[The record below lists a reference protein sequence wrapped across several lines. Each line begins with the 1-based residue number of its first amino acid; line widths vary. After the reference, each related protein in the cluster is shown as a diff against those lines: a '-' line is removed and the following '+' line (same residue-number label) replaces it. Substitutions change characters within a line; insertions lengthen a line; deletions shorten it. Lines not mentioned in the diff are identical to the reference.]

1 MYNNNE
7 YDELLFCDAPPLSI
21 AKYLQNKGEMF
32 SDTFENAINV
42 KLLDGA
48 EPEMHL
54 FGFVDESMASNVRE
68 SLKFL
73 KMKGSPTV
81 RVNIT
86 SDGGFV
92 RSGMGIHDQLLL
104 YPGGALG
111 VVCEYV
117 SSAAIQ
123 LLLQGCIQR
132 SATANTEFFCH
143 YCQGIM
149 RVNARILRKDKAR
162 MLMIEEYEKI
172 NNKMVRILMDRTMRS
187 EKEIRRMLTRER
199 VMSAEEALE
208 FGLIDQIIPLTMIRR
223 PRTQKAPS
231 PQ

>member
-1 MYNNNE
+1 MYNTNNE
-7 YDELLFCDAPPLSI
+7 YDEFLFCDAPLSSI
-21 AKYLQNKGEMF
+21 TRYIQNRNEMF
-32 SDTFENAINV
+32 SDTFEKAINV

-48 EPEMHL
+48 EPEINL
-54 FGFVDESMASNVRE
+54 FGFVDENMASNVRE

-73 KMKGSPTV
+73 KMKGSPPV

-104 YPGGALG
+104 YPGGAQG

-123 LLLQGCIQR
+123 LLLQGCMGR
-132 SATANTEFFCH
+132 AATANTEFFCH
-143 YCQGIM
+143 YCQGVM
-149 RVNARILRKDKAR
+149 RTNARILRKDKAR
-162 MLMIEEYEKI
+162 MLMIEEFEKI
-172 NNKMVRILMDRTMRS
+172 NDKMVRILMDRTMRS

-199 VMSAEEALE
+199 SVSAEEAFE
-208 FGLIDQIIPLTMIRR
+208 FGLIDQIIPLTMIRK
-223 PRTQKAPS
+223 PRVQKAP
-231 PQ
+231 